1 MPRSAILCITLGFLA
16 GVLARSLFNLG
27 AAFWFWLALLALAAF
42 FQSYLTA
49 PSRRRLWTATALLC
63 LAAALGVIRFGIK
76 DQSAFAAA
84 VRQAMINQERVT
96 LTGIVAAEPVKRDQ
110 NTQLVFQPDRW
121 PIKILLI
128 TAPYP
133 KFSYGDRLQIAGKLA
148 PARDFVSAAGRVV
161 RYRDYLA
168 INEIYFQMFEPE
180 ARLIGQGGS
189 VVKSVL
195 FRFKHGLADKLALV
209 LPEPESSL
217 VGGLVFGGRQSLG
230 QEWNE
235 RFRRVGLSHI
245 VVLSGF
251 NLAVIAAV
259 ILRLLRPLPR
269 RWGLPLAGLAIILF
283 TIMTGAEPAT
293 VRAAVMALI
302 ALLAVGAGRL
312 YAAGRALALAG
323 VVMIAVNPKVL
334 VFDLGFQL
342 SFLATAGLIYLTPR
356 LESKLLFLTKRWG
369 IRDLVATTLAAQLA
383 VLPWLIF
390 RTGQVPWLALPVNLL
405 VLPVVPA
412 AMLFGFLT
420 MLGGFLPGVLAYLA
434 WPAAA
439 GAWLFAKYIL
449 TVAAWGALLF

>member
-1 MPRSAILCITLGFLA
+1 MSRHAILCITFGFLV
-16 GVLARSLFNLG
+16 GVFVRSLIDLG
-27 AAFWFWLALLALAAF
+27 DTLWFWLALLALAAF
-42 FQSYLTA
+42 GQSRLA
-49 PSRRRLWTATALLC
+49 ASRRLWTVLALSC
-63 LAAALGVIRFGIK
+63 LAAALGVLRFEFK

-84 VRQAMINQERVT
+84 VRQATINQERVT
-96 LTGIVAAEPVKRDQ
+96 ATGIVAAAPAARDQ
-110 NTQLVFQPDRW
+110 NQQLVFQPDNW

-128 TAPYP
+128 LPPYP
-133 KFSYGDRLQIAGKLA
+133 QFTYGDRLKVEGKLT
-148 PARDFVSAAGRVV
+148 PARDFVSAAGQVV

-168 INEIYFQMFEPE
+168 INEIYFQLVEP
-180 ARLIGQGGS
+180 AVTSQGRAGS
-189 VVKSVL
+189 VIKSSL
-195 FRFKHGLADKLALV
+195 FRWKRSFIEKLNLA

-217 VGGLVFGGRQSLG
+217 LGGLVFGGRQSLG
-230 QEWNE
+230 GEWNE

-251 NLAVIAAV
+251 NLAVVATV
-259 ILRLLRPLPR
+259 ILRILRPLPR
-269 RWGLPLAGLAIILF
+269 RLGLPLAGAAIILF

-293 VRAAVMALI
+293 ARAAVMALI
-302 ALLAVGAGRL
+302 ALLAVATGRQ
-312 YAAGRALALAG
+312 YAAGRALVLAA
-323 VVMIAVNPKVL
+323 VAMVAVNPKVL

-356 LESKLLFLTKRWG
+356 LESKLLFLTRRWG

-439 GAWLFAKYIL
+439 GAWLLAKCIL
-449 TVAAWGALLF
+449 TVAALGSRLF